1 MVEGSGVRG
10 QRLTGRG
17 RGWRVI
23 QIVSAARRCGDDND
37 DDDSP
42 RQFPI
47 VGGATPTCVYE
58 NGNEI
63 IALATPKEELAPPQF
78 SRFSPVPR
86 VYCNHN
92 RLPQTFVDHL
102 WFFIVIFPHF
112 LLIAVNYARISG
124 SPYTFLCYLNI

>member
-1 MVEGSGVRG
+1 MVEGSGVMG

-58 NGNEI
+58 NENEI
-63 IALATPKEELAPPQF
+63 IALATPKEELAP
-78 SRFSPVPR
+78 S
-86 VYCNHN
+86 
-92 RLPQTFVDHL
+92 
-102 WFFIVIFPHF
+102 IFPLF
-112 LLIAVNYARISG
+112 PSAPCLLQS
-124 SPYTFLCYLNI
+124 